1 MGHHATNATL
11 EVVCGPM
18 FAGKTTTLLRRAAE
32 ARAHGMVV
40 QVLRPAVDHRSA
52 ADAIE
57 THAGERMQAV
67 CVASAREVSGAAVD
81 AHLVVIDEVHFFGG
95 ELAAVCG
102 ALLARG
108 VSVIA
113 AGVDIDHFG
122 LPFEP
127 FPALCTMAHVVHRLQ
142 GTCARCGQ
150 PSTHTQRLVKG
161 GARIVVGGAEA
172 YEPRC
177 AACFEPS
184 AAD

>member
-1 MGHHATNATL
+1 MQHHATNATL

-18 FAGKTTTLLRRAAE
+18 FAGKTTTLLRRVSE
-32 ARAHGMVV
+32 ARARGMVV
-40 QVLRPAVDHRSA
+40 QVVRPALDHRSA

-57 THAGERMQAV
+57 THGGERMQAV
-67 CVASAREVSGAAVD
+67 SVASAQQVIGAVGD
-81 AHLVVIDEVHFFGG
+81 AQLVVIDEAHFFGSA
-95 ELAAVCG
+95 LAEACQT
-102 ALLARG
+102 LLARG

-122 LPFEP
+122 RPFDP
-127 FPALCTMAHVVHRLQ
+127 FPALFAMAHAVHRLQ

-184 AAD
+184 VAG

>member
-1 MGHHATNATL
+1 MEHQLTNATL

-18 FAGKTTTLLRRAAE
+18 FAGKTTMLLRRVTD
-32 ARAHGMVV
+32 ARAAGVV
-40 QVLRPAVDHRSA
+40 VRVVRPALDHRST

-57 THAGERMQAV
+57 THGGARMQAAS
-67 CVASAREVSGAAVD
+67 VASAQGVLVTTAGAQ
-81 AHLVVIDEVHFFGG
+81 LVVIDEAHFFGG
-95 ELAAVCG
+95 ALAAVCQ

-122 LPFEP
+122 HPFDP
-127 FPALCTMAHVVHRLQ
+127 FPALFAMAHVVHRLQ
-142 GTCARCGQ
+142 GTCIRCGK
-150 PSTHTQRLVKG
+150 PSTHTQRLVPG

-177 AACFEPS
+177 AACFVASTP
-184 AAD
+184 D

>member
-1 MGHHATNATL
+1 
-11 EVVCGPM
+11 M
-18 FAGKTTTLLRRAAE
+18 FAGKTTMLLRRVTE
-32 ARAHGMVV
+32 ARAAGMAV
-40 QVLRPAVDHRSA
+40 QIVRPAMDHRSA
-52 ADAIE
+52 ADAIQ
-57 THAGERMQAV
+57 THGGERMQGIS
-67 CVASAREVSGAAVD
+67 VASAQQVSGAVGEAQ
-81 AHLVVIDEVHFFGG
+81 LVVIDEAHFFGAA
-95 ELAAVCG
+95 LAGACE

-127 FPALCTMAHVVHRLQ
+127 FPALFAMAHAVHRLQ

-150 PSTHTQRLVKG
+150 PSTHTQRLVPG

-177 AACFEPS
+177 EACFVPS